1 MMKREVLAAEERRC
15 SKINKE
21 KLFFMFQPIVDSKFS
36 ITGMSAELQHA
47 KCNSI
52 INSVKDLLIPSV
64 SSTSFALE
72 SAWSF
77 AEACSQISRWEKEED
92 KRDWKLS
99 IAFHL
104 DAVVRN
110 YGIDFLRRILKKSQ
124 IDTSK
129 LYLEVDEIASL
140 PRIDCALINGIKAL
154 RSIGVKISVNNFGT
168 EYSSLHRLKE
178 VAVDRITIGG
188 EFIESIIYNKTDRLI
203 FSNIMALAKMLKVE
217 VLIKDISNLEQ
228 FEYFAKNQCDML
240 SGAVLGFRANQQE
253 I

>member
-1 MMKREVLAAEERRC
+1 MKREVLDAEERRC
-15 SKINKE
+15 STIGKE
-21 KLFFMFQPIVDSKFS
+21 ELFFMFHPMVDNKFN
-36 ITGMSAELQHA
+36 ITGMIAELHHA
-47 KCNSI
+47 SCTRI
-52 INSVKDLLIPSV
+52 INSVKDLLIPYARG
-64 SSTSFALE
+64 TSYTLD

-77 AEACSQISRWEKEED
+77 AEACSQISRWEKEEE
-92 KRDWKLS
+92 KRNWKLS
-99 IAFHL
+99 IAFNL
-104 DAVVRN
+104 DAIIRN
-110 YGIDFLRRILKKSQ
+110 YGIDFLRRILNTSQ

-140 PRIDCALINGIKAL
+140 PKIDCVLINGIKAL

-178 VAVDRITIGG
+178 VPVDRITIGG
-188 EFIESIIYNKTDRLI
+188 EFIESIIYNETDRLI

-217 VLIKDISNLEQ
+217 VLIKDIKNLEQ

-240 SGAVLGFRANQQE
+240 SGTVLGFSANKQE

>member
-15 SKINKE
+15 SRINKE
-21 KLFFMFQPIVDSKFS
+21 ELFFNFQPMVDSRFC
-36 ITGMSAELQHA
+36 ITGMAAELHHA
-47 KCNSI
+47 RCNRI
-52 INSVKDLLIPSV
+52 INSVKDLLIPPASGT
-64 SSTSFALE
+64 SSALE

-77 AEACSQISRWEKEED
+77 AEACSQISRWEKEEE

-110 YGIDFLRRILKKSQ
+110 YGIDFLRRILNTSQ

-129 LYLEVDEIASL
+129 IYLEVDEIASL
-140 PRIDCALINGIKAL
+140 PRIDCTLINGIKAL
-154 RSIGVKISVNNFGT
+154 RSMGVKISVNNFGT

-178 VAVDRITIGG
+178 VPVDRITIGG
-188 EFIESIIYNKTDRLI
+188 EFIESIFYNKTDQLI
-203 FSNIMALAKMLKVE
+203 FSNIVALAKMLKVE

>member
-1 MMKREVLAAEERRC
+1 MKREVLAAEERRC

-21 KLFFMFQPIVDSKFS
+21 ELFFMFQPMVDSKFS

-47 KCNSI
+47 KCSSI
-52 INSVKDLLIPSV
+52 IKSVKDFLIPSV

-104 DAVVRN
+104 DAIVRN
-110 YGIDFLRRILKKSQ
+110 YGIDFLRRILKTSQ

-178 VAVDRITIGG
+178 VPVDRITMGG

-203 FSNIMALAKMLKVE
+203 FSNIMALSKMLKVE
-217 VLIKDISNLEQ
+217 VLIKDINNLEQ